1 MKRILIIIGIVAFAA
16 LFFISGTMIYR
27 ELAERKQSADAFDEI
42 TALVREDPAPAPQ
55 ASSGTSE
62 EPRESLSAYEKYA
75 AVYAANEDFVG
86 WIAIEGTR
94 INYPVMQTPEEP
106 NFYLKHGFDR
116 ASSRHGVPYV
126 QENCTVGKSDN
137 LVIHGHHMKD
147 GSMFAGLCDYESEA
161 FYREHPD
168 LRFDT
173 LSDYG
178 TYEIIAVFKTSG
190 DVEKGFPFYAFVD
203 AQNAAEFEEYVDA
216 CKSLAL
222 YETGVSAT
230 YGDHLLTLAT
240 CEYSQKNGRMVIVA
254 KKIESQ

>member
-1 MKRILIIIGIVAFAA
+1 MKRILMIIGMVAFAA
-16 LFFISGTMIYR
+16 LFFVSGTMIYR

-42 TALVREDPAPAPQ
+42 AGLVREDPDPAPQ
-55 ASSGTSE
+55 ASSDPQE
-62 EPRESLSAYEKYA
+62 NLSAAEKYA

-94 INYPVMQTPEEP
+94 INYPVMQTPEKP

-116 ASSRHGVPYV
+116 ADSRHGVPYV

-137 LVIHGHHMKD
+137 LVIYGHHMKD
-147 GSMFAGLCDYESEA
+147 GSMFAGLCDYENEA
-161 FYREHPD
+161 FYQEHPY

-190 DVEKGFPFYAFVD
+190 DVEKGFPFYAFTD
-203 AQNAAEFEEYVDA
+203 AQDAADFAEYVET

-222 YETGVSAT
+222 YETGVSAA

-240 CEYSQKNGRMVIVA
+240 CEYSQKNGRMVVVA
-254 KKIESQ
+254 KRIESQ